1 MNQIRECACTRLRLA
16 NPAAAMTNPPEATY
30 ARSRRATSTLVS
42 GAASIVPAMGTS
54 DHSAARSGLNPST
67 DWRYCVGR
75 GLWAAQLEAMTLLD
89 RHEELRKFLAGVQ
102 REAGAGL
109 AELFLGIDPEA
120 DPETARMAGS
130 VLHAL
135 FIGIMVKWFMDP
147 GQALS
152 AAEVAQGLQIIGA
165 RLRGG
170 AAGDE

>member
-1 MNQIRECACTRLRLA
+1 
-16 NPAAAMTNPPEATY
+16 
-30 ARSRRATSTLVS
+30 
-42 GAASIVPAMGTS
+42 
-54 DHSAARSGLNPST
+54 
-67 DWRYCVGR
+67 
-75 GLWAAQLEAMTLLD
+75 
-89 RHEELRKFLAGVQ
+89 
-102 REAGAGL
+102 
-109 AELFLGIDPEA
+109 
-120 DPETARMAGS
+120 MAGS

>member
-1 MNQIRECACTRLRLA
+1 M
-16 NPAAAMTNPPEATY
+16 
-30 ARSRRATSTLVS
+30 
-42 GAASIVPAMGTS
+42 
-54 DHSAARSGLNPST
+54 
-67 DWRYCVGR
+67 GR
-75 GLWAAQLEAMTLLD
+75 GLWAAQLELMTLLD

-152 AAEVAQGLQIIGA
+152 AAEVAQGPQIIGA